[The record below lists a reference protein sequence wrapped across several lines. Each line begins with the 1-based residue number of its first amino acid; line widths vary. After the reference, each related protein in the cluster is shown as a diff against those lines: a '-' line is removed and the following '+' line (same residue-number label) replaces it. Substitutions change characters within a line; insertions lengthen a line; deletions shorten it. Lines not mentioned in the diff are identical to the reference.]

1 MKFSLLIF
9 LALFTYPAFAQN
21 LPQTDNQWWNDIT
34 VTKPLIKTK
43 DKKGKE
49 FERLSVFFNGTLRFG
64 NKFNTNIDE
73 RVGFGFDIKVN
84 HFLTLTPSY
93 LYRSNR
99 PDLIKR
105 EYESRFRFAAT
116 FEKKLP
122 KFSIKDRNL
131 IEYRMRNSHADSTR
145 YRNKFTFTYPLLHND
160 KEIFAPFVADEPYY
174 DFSIKHWSRNELSV
188 GITKKFNK
196 HFTTEVYYL
205 RQDNRSGLP
214 KALNAIGLNFKFKL
228 D

>member
-64 NKFNTNIDE
+64 DKFNTNIDE

-99 PDLIKR
+99 P
-105 EYESRFRFAAT
+105 
-116 FEKKLP
+116 
-122 KFSIKDRNL
+122 
-131 IEYRMRNSHADSTR
+131 
-145 YRNKFTFTYPLLHND
+145 
-160 KEIFAPFVADEPYY
+160 
-174 DFSIKHWSRNELSV
+174 
-188 GITKKFNK
+188 
-196 HFTTEVYYL
+196 
-205 RQDNRSGLP
+205 
-214 KALNAIGLNFKFKL
+214 
-228 D
+228 